1 MDKSTEQI
9 LDLLKYLNEKKCLD
23 KLNNKDYAQVVD
35 RMFAIKK
42 ATLYECKHSI
52 HSVIETVLNS

>member
-23 KLNNKDYAQVVD
+23 KLTNKDYAQVVD
-35 RMFAIKK
+35 MMFSIKQ
-42 ATLYECKHSI
+42 ATLYECRDNLHRIIESI
-52 HSVIETVLNS
+52 I

>member
-23 KLNNKDYAQVVD
+23 KLTNKDYAQVVD

-42 ATLYECKHSI
+42 ATLYECRENVHRI
-52 HSVIETVLNS
+52 IETVFT

>member
-1 MDKSTEQI
+1 MDKSTEQV

-35 RMFAIKK
+35 RMFEIKK
-42 ATLYECKHSI
+42 ATLYECRQSI
-52 HSVIETVLNS
+52 QSVIETILNS